1 MNKTHEQIAGDAAQT
16 ICVLVAAELQKLVA
30 QCDDGTAPKDSPSP
44 EHRAAVC
51 GIASGLGS
59 ALGGVLALMPEEV
72 ATIAMIS
79 ALADI
84 REAQDKARAEIKE
97 KLGG

>member
-1 MNKTHEQIAGDAAQT
+1 M
-16 ICVLVAAELQKLVA
+16 
-30 QCDDGTAPKDSPSP
+30 
-44 EHRAAVC
+44 C

>member
-44 EHRAAVC
+44 STALRCAASLP
-51 GIASGLGS
+51 ASAPRS
-59 ALGGVLALMPEEV
+59 AACW
-72 ATIAMIS
+72 
-79 ALADI
+79 
-84 REAQDKARAEIKE
+84 R
-97 KLGG
+97 